1 MVCSAM
7 KRGWPIDKR
16 LFIYHLVDMYIR
28 RTQIQKKK
36 DGGFYY
42 TYRIVESMR
51 TGKQVRQYTLLNLGS
66 DFFLAKEKWPV
77 LTKRKEE
84 LLSGQ
89 NSFLEIDSDIE
100 VLASNFAEKIII
112 KKQDTND
119 ANTDKSEKY
128 YRSIDID
135 SLEMSRS
142 RSVGCEHVTL
152 EALRSLELDSKLKE
166 LGFSGPQVSQ
176 AIGAIIG
183 RACHPG
189 SELATHGWLQGQSG
203 LGELIDYNFEQVSLY
218 KMYKISD
225 QLLKKRS
232 AIEKYLFE
240 KERNL
245 FSLQETITLYDL
257 TNTYFEGRS
266 LGNSLGKHGHSK
278 EKRTD
283 CPLVTLALVL
293 DSSGFPIRSHVYE
306 GNVGEAKTLSEMINE
321 LQQQGVAQYPKPTV
335 VMDAGIASQ
344 DNIDWLKKH
353 HYPYL
358 VVSRKRHREFDE
370 SKSTI
375 VKQDKTCTVKVQK
388 VLDEETGE
396 TLLYCHSSQREKKEQ
411 AIGQLFS
418 KRFEEAMQNLSDG
431 LTVPK
436 RLKKYDKVVE
446 KIGRLKE
453 KFSKAAKLYTI
464 SVEQDKKSGN
474 ACKIIWQLKPAQDTT
489 DTYPGVY
496 CLRTNQS
503 DWDETTLWK
512 TYTMLTDLE
521 AVFRSLKS
529 ELGLRPIHHQ
539 IADRVSGHLFITVLA
554 YHLVHMIRY
563 RLKQADIHSS
573 WNTIRNILLPHCRVT
588 VTMRCENGD
597 TVHVRKS
604 TRPEPEQQEIY
615 SVLGVKS
622 HPGNA
627 IKTTIATK
635 TKDVVPYDKDE
646 RA

>member
-1 MVCSAM
+1 
-7 KRGWPIDKR
+7 
-16 LFIYHLVDMYIR
+16 MYIR

-51 TGKQVRQYTLLNLGS
+51 TGKQIRQYTLLNLGA
-66 DFFLAKEKWPV
+66 DFFLAKEKWPI
-77 LTKRKEE
+77 LTKRIEE

-89 NSFLEIDSDIE
+89 NSIYEIDCDIE
-100 VLASNFAEKIII
+100 ELAGNFAEKIII
-112 KKQDTND
+112 KKQDKND
-119 ANTDKSEKY
+119 DNTGKGEPD

-135 SLEMSRS
+135 SLEMSRP
-142 RSVGCEHVTL
+142 RSVGCEHVAL
-152 EALRSLELDSKLKE
+152 EALRSLELDNKLKQ
-166 LGFSGPQVSQ
+166 LGFSGPQVSL

-203 LGELIDYNFEQVSLY
+203 LGELIDYDFEQVSLH

-232 AIEKYLFE
+232 AIEKHLFE
-240 KERNL
+240 KERDL
-245 FSLQETITLYDL
+245 FSLQKTITLYDL

-266 LGNSLGKHGHSK
+266 LGNSLGKLGHSK

-293 DSSGFPIRSHVYE
+293 DSSGFPIRSRVYE
-306 GNVGEAKTLSEMINE
+306 GNVGEAKTLPEMIND
-321 LQQQGVAQYPKPTV
+321 LQQQGVAAYHKPTV
-335 VMDAGIASQ
+335 VMDAGIATE
-344 DNIDWLKKH
+344 DNISWLKEH

-370 SKSTI
+370 TKSAI
-375 VKQDKTCTVKVQK
+375 VKQDNAGTVKVQK
-388 VLDEETGE
+388 ILDEETGE
-396 TLLYCHSSQREKKEQ
+396 TLLYCHSSQREEKER

-418 KRFEEAMQNLSDG
+418 KRFEEAIQYLSEG
-431 LTVPK
+431 LTVPR
-436 RLKKYDKVVE
+436 RLKKYDKVIE
-446 KIGRLKE
+446 KIGRLKQ

-464 SVEQDKKSGN
+464 SVDQDKKSGN
-474 ACKIIWQLKPAQDTT
+474 ASKITWKRKPAPDTT

-496 CLRTNQS
+496 CLRTNQT

-529 ELGLRPIHHQ
+529 ELGLRPIYHQ

-554 YHLVHMIRY
+554 YHLVHTIRY
-563 RLKQADIHSS
+563 RLKQANIHFS
-573 WNTIRNILLPHCRVT
+573 WDTLRNILLPHCRVT
-588 VTMRCENGD
+588 VTMRCENSN

-604 TRPEPEQQEIY
+604 TRPEPQQQEIY

-635 TKDVVPYDKDE
+635 TKDVVPYDKDKKCKSTKL
-646 RA
+646 